1 VRADVRRDAQHVRGK
16 QFRGAQQ
23 SRR

>member
-1 VRADVRRDAQHVRGK
+1 VRADVRRDAQHVRGR